1 MGYLSMVFE
10 TKGIRGVNNVADPA
24 RVLPSGKGSFL
35 TQGQNIDIDNELMAY
50 RRDGFGAPSYEGDR
64 IHSLWG
70 NGKTCLFVEGPD
82 LKTLRADYSAAVL
95 RQGVGPARMHYVD
108 VNGIVYYTNDTVIG
122 FVKEGADNS
131 FRDPN
136 QTYKTAMVPGHL
148 IEYFNAR
155 LYVARKNQIWFSDPV
170 ALGRTDMRRNFKQL
184 PSTVTLLG
192 AVDDGIYVADLEAT
206 YFMAGGDPGK
216 TVLMKKAD
224 YGAIPGTRIT
234 AMADYIAGYRGAGRV
249 CLWASAKGLCLGGN
263 EGAFVNLTRDYYHI
277 AGPSEGAAILRD
289 KGKYKQLLLTA
300 WS

>member
-1 MGYLSMVFE
+1 MANLSPIFE
-10 TKGIRGVNNVADPA
+10 TKGIRGINNVADPA

-35 TQGQNIDIDNELMAY
+35 TQGANIDIDNELMAH
-50 RRDGFGAPSYEGDR
+50 RRDGFGAPVLSGTH

-70 NGKTCLFVEGPD
+70 NGETCLFVEESD
-82 LKTLRADYSAAVL
+82 LKKLNAEYSSAVL
-95 RQGVGPARMHYVD
+95 RAGVGPARMNYVD

-122 FVKEGADNS
+122 FVREGADYFFPPTNH
-131 FRDPN
+131 P
-136 QTYKTAMVPGHL
+136 YKIPMVPGHL

-170 ALGRTDMRRNFKQL
+170 ALGRTDPRRNFKQL

-192 AVDDGIYVADLEAT
+192 AVDDGIYVADLGAT

-216 TVLMKKAD
+216 AVLLKKAD

-234 AMADYIAGYRGAGRV
+234 AMAENIGGYRGTGKV
-249 CLWASAKGLCLGGN
+249 CIWASAQGLCIGGN
-263 EGAFVNLTRDYYHI
+263 EGAFVNLTKDSYRI
-277 AGPSEGAAILRD
+277 EGRSEGAAVLRN
-289 KGKYKQLLLTA
+289 KGKYQQFLLTA